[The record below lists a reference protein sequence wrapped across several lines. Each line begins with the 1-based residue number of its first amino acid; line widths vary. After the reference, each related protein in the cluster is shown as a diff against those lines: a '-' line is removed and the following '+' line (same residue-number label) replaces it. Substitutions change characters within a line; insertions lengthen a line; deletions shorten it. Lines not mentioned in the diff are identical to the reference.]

1 MNNRPISPPLE
12 VALKGKQNRE
22 LRRQNRKLSN
32 QVRDLTIQIN
42 DIADLHDT
50 LLDEFQTLLS
60 HAKREKK
67 KCEHWYDFFITNK
80 DRASKWAIEESAK
93 ASKGKWTKGGTRR
106 RRTRRRRRRR
116 RSRRIR

>member
-67 KCEHWYDFFITNK
+67 KCEHWYDFFYYKQRPRVQVGNRGK
-80 DRASKWAIEESAK
+80 CKSQQRKMD
-93 ASKGKWTKGGTRR
+93 KGRHKT
-106 RRTRRRRRRR
+106 
-116 RSRRIR
+116 S

>member
-12 VALKGKQNRE
+12 VRLKGKQNSE

-50 LLDEFQTLLS
+50 LLDQWEALLI

-80 DRASKWAIEESAK
+80 DRAAKWAIEESAK
-93 ASKGKWTKGGTRR
+93 ASEGKWTRGG
-106 RRTRRRRRRR
+106 TRRRRRRR
-116 RSRRIR
+116 TRRKR